1 MFNVGDSVRVKH
13 PFDEPYAG
21 VYVVERIE
29 LVDGDVPADP
39 VYFLVG
45 IDGGFDHRWLEAA

>member
-1 MFNVGDSVRVKH
+1 MFNVGDTVHVLH
-13 PFDEPYAG
+13 PFDAPYG
-21 VYVVERIE
+21 GTYVVERIE
-29 LVDGDVPADP
+29 LVDGDVP